1 MSKKSKKKKV
11 KKISAKKERYAKFR
25 KDKSVSFDLTM
36 PDLTPEQFKQ
46 KQEAEINISRF
57 LRFNRNLPT
66 KELKEKRLKR
76 K

>member
-11 KKISAKKERYAKFR
+11 KKISAKIERYAKFR
-25 KDKSVSFDLTM
+25 KDKSVSLDLTM

-46 KQEAEINISRF
+46 KQEAELKISRF
-57 LRFNRNLPT
+57 LRFNRNPPT

>member
-1 MSKKSKKKKV
+1 MGRKSKKKKA

-25 KDKSVSFDLTM
+25 KEKNATIDITM
-36 PDLTPEQFKQ
+36 PELTPEQNKQ
-46 KQEAEINISRF
+46 KQEAEIMIGRF
-57 LRFNRNLPT
+57 LRFNKNPPL

>member
-1 MSKKSKKKKV
+1 MGRKSKKKKA

-25 KDKSVSFDLTM
+25 KEKNASLDISM
-36 PDLTPEQFKQ
+36 PELSSEQNKQ
-46 KQEAEINISRF
+46 KQEAEIMIGRF
-57 LRFNRNLPT
+57 LRFNKNPPL

>member
-25 KDKSVSFDLTM
+25 KDKDASFDLTM